1 MYFYELNHIIFP
13 LFTIVF
19 FISIL
24 GFGIILDKYTNI
36 YKNSF
41 NTDGLIFI
49 QGLFLISIISILINF
64 ISPLNIFVT
73 TSIILIGTFLFVF
86 SFLQNNK
93 KKQKIK
99 FILIV
104 SLLSCVYAYYS
115 GVHDDYSYHYNTILN
130 FNEKNIFQI
139 NHDRNTSYNSNWL
152 FINSIFYINSISSTL
167 FILGSL
173 LYSTFIFDTYK
184 IYNKSLKEK
193 SYYSALVSFFALIF
207 FLGVVNKYKEIGT
220 DFPGVILSFYTLI
233 LIVKYK
239 LENKIDVNN
248 LFLISFLLFNFAF
261 VIKISNVL
269 LIFYV
274 LSLISISLLNKLD
287 LKKILLFSILPIL
300 WLFQNYIISGCLVW
314 PIEKTCFLNNDK
326 ALFETYLIE
335 SFAKGDID
343 TSIDVSGFKWI
354 ETWFKNHI
362 NKIIETYLVF
372 FLIFF
377 APIIFFFI
385 QSFDFRKN
393 IFNYVINIFKNKNYI
408 TLFLIIILSNILWF
422 INAPA
427 YRFGIFYNLSLLIF
441 ILMPLWKYLFEN
453 NLNFSKKYFTYLF
466 IFVFIY
472 FTINNIS
479 KYKWYSERYNIW
491 PPIKNNTLLKSK

>member
-1 MYFYELNHIIFP
+1 MYLNELNHVIFP
-13 LFTIVF
+13 ILIIIF

-24 GFGIILDKYTNI
+24 GFGTIFDKYTNI
-36 YKNSF
+36 YENSLK
-41 NTDGLIFI
+41 TEGLIFI

-64 ISPLNIFVT
+64 IFPLNIFVT
-73 TSIILIGTFLFVF
+73 TSIILIGIVLFVF
-86 SFLQNNK
+86 FFLQNNK

-104 SLLSCVYAYYS
+104 SLLSYVYAYYS

-139 NHDRNTSYNSNWL
+139 THDRNISYNSNWL
-152 FINSIFYINSISSTL
+152 FISSIFYINSISSTL

-173 LYSTFIFDTYK
+173 LYSIFIFDTYK

-207 FLGVVNKYKEIGT
+207 FLGVINKYKEIGT

-239 LENKIDVNN
+239 LENKINGNN
-248 LFLISFLLFNFAF
+248 LFLISFLLFSFAF

-269 LIFYV
+269 LIFYI
-274 LSLISISLLNKLD
+274 LSLISISLLNKLAW
-287 LKKILLFSILPIL
+287 KKILLLSILPIL
-300 WLFQNYIISGCLVW
+300 WLFQNYIISGCLIW
-314 PIEKTCFLNNDK
+314 PIEKTCFINNDK

-372 FLIFF
+372 FLIFSV
-377 APIIFFFI
+377 PIIFFLI
-385 QSFDFRKN
+385 RSFDFRKN
-393 IFNYVINIFKNKNYI
+393 IFNYIVNIFKKKNYI
-408 TLFLIIILSNILWF
+408 ILFLIIILSNIVWF

-427 YRFGIFYNLSLLIF
+427 YRFGIFYNLTLLIF
-441 ILMPLWKYLFEN
+441 ILLPFWKYLFEN

-466 IFVFIY
+466 IFVCIY

-491 PPIKNNTLLKSK
+491 PPIENDTLIKSK